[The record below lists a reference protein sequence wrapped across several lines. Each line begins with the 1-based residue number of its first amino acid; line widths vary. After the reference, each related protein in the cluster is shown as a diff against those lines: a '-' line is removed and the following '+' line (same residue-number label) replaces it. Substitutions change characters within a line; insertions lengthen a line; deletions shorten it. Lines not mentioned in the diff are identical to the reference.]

1 MNGFCCNLGVDI
13 DYQNEKK
20 ETALHKALKM
30 KNNHAVAI
38 LLKKGANF
46 HIENQYICFILLF

>member
-1 MNGFCCNLGVDI
+1 MDI

-20 ETALHKALKM
+20 DTALHKALKV
-30 KNNHAVAI
+30 KNVPAATI

-46 HIENQYICFILLF
+46 HIENQ